1 MDFSFTEEEEKFRLE
16 LRTWLEDNLPSG
28 WLEGTYLHVKDGE
41 EYAIFLR
48 GWQRKL
54 YEGGWAGIAW
64 PKKYG
69 GREAT
74 LMEEIVYQQEMVRV
88 KAPPL
93 VNYVGLNMV
102 APTLMQ
108 IGTEEQKK
116 KYIQK
121 ILTGEEVWCQGYS
134 EPNAGSDLSAIQT
147 SAVKEGERWII
158 NGQKV
163 WTSFGHLA
171 DRCFLLARTSKHE
184 KKHKGITVFLLDMN
198 QPGVETR
205 PIIQMDGQHDFNE
218 VYFNDAIA
226 YDAEIVGE
234 VDEGWKV
241 SIALLMHER
250 TGIGGQV
257 FTLEQQFNELA
268 AMTNDL
274 NDEDGPLM
282 ENAIVRKTMID
293 LYTRSRGSLLN
304 YYRNLTKTLKNGHPG
319 AEGSMDKLLVSEL
332 TKDVMAQSISLQG
345 HRGILW
351 KEDAVIGDSYWQDQ
365 YLYSFGQT
373 IGGGTSEIQKNTI
386 GERILGLP
394 KDMGR

>member
-1 MDFSFTEEEEKFRLE
+1 MDFSFTTKEEEFRHE
-16 LRTWLEDNLPSG
+16 LRTWLEENLPEG
-28 WLEGTYLHVKDGE
+28 WLDGTSKVSKNEG

-48 GWQRKL
+48 NWQRKL
-54 YEGGWAGIAW
+54 YEGGWAAIAW
-64 PKKYG
+64 PEKYG

-88 KAPPL
+88 KAPAL
-93 VNYVGLNMV
+93 VNYVGIHMV

-108 IGTEEQKK
+108 IGTEEQKS

-147 SAVKEGERWII
+147 SAVKDGDRWII

-171 DRCFLLARTSKHE
+171 DRCFLLARTNRFD

-218 VYFNDAIA
+218 VYLNDAIA

-241 SIALLMHER
+241 TIALLMHER

-257 FTLEQQFNELA
+257 FTLEQQFNELVSL
-268 AMTNDL
+268 TKEL
-274 NDEDGPLM
+274 KEDDQPLM
-282 ENAIVRKTMID
+282 ANPLVRKEMID
-293 LYTRSRGSLLN
+293 LYTRTRGSLLN

-319 AEGSMDKLLVSEL
+319 AEGSMDKLMVSEL
-332 TKDVMAQSISLQG
+332 TKELLSQSISLQG
-345 HRGILW
+345 HQGVLW
-351 KEDAVIGDSYWQDQ
+351 KEDAIIANSYWQDN

>member
-1 MDFSFTEEEEKFRLE
+1 MDFSFSAKEEEFRHE
-16 LRTWLEDNLPSG
+16 LRTWLEQNLPEG
-28 WLEGTYLHVKDGE
+28 WLEGSNQVSKDE
-41 EYAIFLR
+41 REYAAFLR
-48 GWQRKL
+48 DWQRKL

-108 IGTEEQKK
+108 IGTEEQKE
-116 KYIQK
+116 KYIQR

-134 EPNAGSDLSAIQT
+134 EPNAGSDLSALQT
-147 SAVKEGERWII
+147 SAVKDGDRWII

-171 DRCFLLARTSKHE
+171 DRCFLLARTNRFD
-184 KKHKGITVFLLDMN
+184 KKHKGITVFLLDMK

-218 VYFNDAIA
+218 VYLNDAIA
-226 YDAEIVGE
+226 YDAQIVGE

-250 TGIGGQV
+250 TGIGAQV
-257 FTLEQQFNELA
+257 FTLEQQFNDLVSLTKELK
-268 AMTNDL
+268 
-274 NDEDGPLM
+274 EDDKPLM
-282 ENAIVRKTMID
+282 EDPLVRKTMID

-332 TKDVMAQSISLQG
+332 TKDLLSQSISLQG
-345 HRGILW
+345 HQGLLW
-351 KEDAVIGDSYWQDQ
+351 KEDAISGQSYWQDN

-386 GERILGLP
+386 AERILGLP

>member
-1 MDFSFTEEEEKFRLE
+1 MDFSFTTKEEEFRHE
-16 LRTWLEDNLPSG
+16 LRTWLEENLPEG
-28 WLEGTYLHVKDGE
+28 WLDGTSKISKNEG

-48 GWQRKL
+48 NWQRKL
-54 YEGGWAGIAW
+54 YEGGWAAIAW
-64 PKKYG
+64 PEKYG

-88 KAPPL
+88 KAPAL
-93 VNYVGLNMV
+93 VNYVGIHMV

-108 IGTEEQKK
+108 IGTEEQKS

-147 SAVKEGERWII
+147 SAVKDGDRWII

-171 DRCFLLARTSKHE
+171 DRCFLLARTNRFD

-218 VYFNDAIA
+218 VYLNDAIA

-241 SIALLMHER
+241 TIALLMHER

-257 FTLEQQFNELA
+257 FTLEQQFNELVSLTKELKQDDKTLMA
-268 AMTNDL
+268 N
-274 NDEDGPLM
+274 PL
-282 ENAIVRKTMID
+282 VRKEMID
-293 LYTRSRGSLLN
+293 LYTRTRGSLLN

-319 AEGSMDKLLVSEL
+319 AEGSMDKLMVSEL
-332 TKDVMAQSISLQG
+332 TKELLSQSISLQG
-345 HRGILW
+345 HQGVLW
-351 KEDAVIGDSYWQDQ
+351 KEDSITANSYWQDN

>member
-1 MDFSFTEEEEKFRLE
+1 MDFSFTTKEEEFRHK
-16 LRTWLEDNLPSG
+16 LRTWLEENLPEG
-28 WLEGTYLHVKDGE
+28 WLDGTSKISKNEG

-48 GWQRKL
+48 NWQRKL
-54 YEGGWAGIAW
+54 YEGGWAAIAW
-64 PKKYG
+64 PEKYG

-88 KAPPL
+88 KAPAL
-93 VNYVGLNMV
+93 VNYVGIHMV

-108 IGTEEQKK
+108 IGTEEQKS

-147 SAVKEGERWII
+147 SAVKDGDRWII

-171 DRCFLLARTSKHE
+171 DRCFLLARTNRFD

-218 VYFNDAIA
+218 VYLNDAIA

-241 SIALLMHER
+241 TIALLMHER

-257 FTLEQQFNELA
+257 FTLEQQFNELVSL
-268 AMTNDL
+268 TKEL
-274 NDEDGPLM
+274 KEDDQPLM
-282 ENAIVRKTMID
+282 ANPLVRKEMID
-293 LYTRSRGSLLN
+293 LYTRTRGSLLN

-319 AEGSMDKLLVSEL
+319 AEGSMDKLMVSEL
-332 TKDVMAQSISLQG
+332 TKELLSLSISLQG
-345 HRGILW
+345 HQGILW
-351 KEDAVIGDSYWQDQ
+351 KEDAITANSYWQNN